1 MNVDKKIIVDLF
13 VKNVMPCIALS
24 VGFHHAQNNNVRTGI
39 NLYMQRFKTVIFVI
53 FVV

>member
-13 VKNVMPCIALS
+13 VKNVMLCIASS
-24 VGFHHAQNNNVRTGI
+24 VGFHHVQNNNVRTDT
-39 NLYMQRFKTVIFVI
+39 NLYIQRFKTVIFVI